1 MNCNLLQVTIIGCM
15 VSVKPSFYFSH
26 SYVTHSDIAV
36 LLGSSFQLLCILKSS
51 FKRPQMQLFYI
62 TCQTV
67 ELSVILNFISYIVCN
82 YDAFIFRTT
91 SKEFCAE
98 LFAVPEILN
107 GKICPVFHSSIFIRW
122 LKLMQ
127 AKQFL
132 CVLCLNSQK

>member
-51 FKRPQMQLFYI
+51 FKRPQMTLLYYMPERGIISNIKHHQLH
-62 TCQTV
+62 
-67 ELSVILNFISYIVCN
+67 VCN
-82 YDAFIFRTT
+82 YDAFIFRTA
-91 SKEFCAE
+91 SKEFCAQ

-107 GKICPVFHSSIFIRW
+107 GKKFPV
-122 LKLMQ
+122 
-127 AKQFL
+127 
-132 CVLCLNSQK
+132 